1 MSTERM
7 REIHRLRQMISEYE
21 SYVRINQSV
30 LEHSERM
37 IKILKGELE
46 VLKHENELKTRDR
59 FS

>member
-1 MSTERM
+1 M